1 MVLEFFSKA
10 ASISE
15 LKHYI
20 PTILAH
26 SSLKGM
32 QYGIIGGFAL
42 GVIIS
47 VYNKLS
53 KKKKYISSKTIIKNM
68 NSGMI
73 VGVMLLN
80 GYHLIKVFK
89 RNSLENKEFALSL
102 QKQTRQNVVDN
113 IFIVSMFL
121 GEILLS
127 LFKIEEYKNLQ
138 FVGGV
143 LGGMLSLIF
152 VDKYIDAKGG
162 FNAKKK

>member
-10 ASISE
+10 TSVSE
-15 LKHYI
+15 VKHYV
-20 PTILAH
+20 PTVLVH

-32 QYGIIGGFAL
+32 KYGILGGFVL
-42 GVIIS
+42 GVLIS
-47 VYNKLS
+47 VYNRLS

-73 VGVMLLN
+73 VGVILLN
-80 GYHLIKVFK
+80 GYYLIQIAKK
-89 RNSLENKEFALSL
+89 TRLENKEFALNL
-102 QKQTRQNVVDN
+102 QKETRQNNVDN
-113 IFIVSMFL
+113 IFIASMFV

-127 LFKIEEYKNLQ
+127 IFQIEAYKNLK

-152 VDKYIDAKGG
+152 VDKYIDSKGV
-162 FNAKKK
+162 FNVRNK